1 MAVVHYSG
9 EILNLKKKA
18 EVLGLQGFYK
28 EAKALKKRVKALEG
42 NEKGTHEVIIKE
54 KFVNRSQLLV
64 AKQAKEYQ
72 SLKKKHWA

>member
-1 MAVVHYSG
+1 M
-9 EILNLKKKA
+9 
-18 EVLGLQGFYK
+18 YK
-28 EAKALKKRVKALEG
+28 EAKALKKKVKQLE
-42 NEKGTHEVIIKE
+42 EHERDKHDVLIKE